1 MPFQLVNELD
11 DATHYLPDTEEVFR
25 RRYRAASYLVHH
37 SACAWGAETREHLQL
52 YVPYARSM
60 FVTKIDLVRLFS
72 LSCVCPACRYSLNVC
87 VSSTRRASFPRN
99 THTRTTR
106 DATRHLVPL
115 ATHPPAFPCLAPPAP
130 SHMTWSRDMCARLA
144 CATCVCVGVC
154 VLVEAGVGG
163 TSVTV
168 RCSVSGDRQQLACAA
183 DHVQFVRDSANCL
196 HVRALA
202 FPPTSPGHEMPR
214 YCRSSL

>member
-1 MPFQLVNELD
+1 MPLQLVNELD

-60 FVTKIDLVRLFS
+60 FVTKKKTLFACS
-72 LSCVCPACRYSLNVC
+72 LCLVC
-87 VSSTRRASFPRN
+87 VLRVVTHSMCVSPRHAARRFQE
-99 THTRTTR
+99 THTHTTR
-106 DATRHLVPL
+106 DATRHVVPL

-130 SHMTWSRDMCARLA
+130 SHMIWSRDICARLA

-154 VLVEAGVGG
+154 VRVETGVGG

-168 RCSVSGDRQQLACAA
+168 RCSVSGGRQQLACAA

-202 FPPTSPGHEMPR
+202 FHTDIARP
-214 YCRSSL
+214 